1 MNKITQDVMDSVNVL
16 VDFHNNIPQ
25 LLKKFPESKEDISLL
40 DAYVN
45 YEIKKTLQD
54 IIHIERL

>member
-1 MNKITQDVMDSVNVL
+1 MDSVNVL